1 MAAEDRVAAVE
12 EEEEEEVGQVDKPV
26 DQSMVQLRDISKI
39 YSLGEQEVRALDGIN
54 LDIVIGEFVA
64 IVGPSG
70 SGKSTLMH
78 IIGCLDVPTTGSY
91 RLDNVE
97 VAEMNEYELAHI
109 RNQKIGFVFQ
119 GFNLLSRTSALENV
133 KLPLIYGK
141 QKDME
146 ERAIAA
152 LERVGLGD
160 RLDHNPNELSG
171 GQQQRVAIARAIAT
185 NPRLLLADEPTGNL
199 ASSQSEEIMQIFQ
212 ELNDEGATIVTVT
225 HEPDIAQHCKR
236 MVSFRDGRIIDD
248 ELVKNRLTAKDQL
261 ARMASERTEEDRI
274 RAVKTGASV
283 Q

>member
-1 MAAEDRVAAVE
+1 VADRAAVVA
-12 EEEEEEVGQVDKPV
+12 EEEVGPVDKPV
-26 DQSMVQLRDISKI
+26 DQSMVQLRDIFKI

-54 LDIVIGEFVA
+54 LDIVTGEFVA

-160 RLDHNPNELSG
+160 RLDHNSNELSG

-212 ELNDEGATIVTVT
+212 ELNDEGATIVMVT